1 MRHKHDPKIGIALG
15 SGGAKGL
22 AHIGVL
28 KALQKH
34 NIEIDFIAGSSIG
47 ALIGAY
53 YAAYPTTE
61 KLDALAPRFDKQ
73 KKYALFDPAFQ
84 GGFIKGK
91 KVENLIAEVL
101 DGAEFNTLKIP
112 FAAVATDFNTAE
124 EIAIKN
130 GNLLKAL
137 RASMSVPAIFQPVI
151 YDKRLLADGGLSD
164 PVPTEVV
171 RNMGSDIVIAVDLYS
186 HYFDDREIKAPPL
199 RKIPVHSINILR
211 HNLTLQALKTAD
223 ILVSP
228 VVPKMGFVGWD
239 YFFNLE
245 KAQEIITAGEH
256 AAEKVIPEL
265 KLIIETKR
273 KERTSIR
280 RFFSF
285 FKVLR
290 RK

>member
-28 KALQKH
+28 KAFEKH
-34 NIEIDFIAGSSIG
+34 GIPVDYIAGASIG

-61 KLDALAPRFDKQ
+61 KLDELAPRFDKQ
-73 KKYALFDPAFQ
+73 KSYMLFDPSFS

-91 KVENLIAEVL
+91 KVENLIADVL
-101 DGAEFNTLKIP
+101 AGAEFDSLKIP
-112 FAAVATDFNTAE
+112 FAAIATNFNTAE
-124 EIAIKN
+124 EIAIKK

-137 RASMSVPAIFQPVI
+137 RASISVPAIFQPVM

-171 RNMGSDIVIAVDLYS
+171 RDMGSDIVIAVDLYS
-186 HYFDDREIKAPPL
+186 NYFDDREIKAPPL

-211 HNLTLQALKTAD
+211 HNLTLQSLKTAD

-228 VVPKMGFVGWD
+228 LVPQMGFVGWD

-265 KLIIETKR
+265 KLLIQKKR
-273 KERTSIR
+273 RERTAIR

-290 RK
+290 R